1 MIVYRL
7 TKQRYSGDL
16 SGKGA
21 ALFPGRWNKKGTP
34 VLYTSESIELA
45 ILEYLV
51 NLPSMISPALDLL
64 KLEIPDNSVYPLKP
78 NLLPPNWNQ
87 YPAPDVLAD
96 YTQEWIENGRTLALK
111 VPSSIV
117 KSSCNYILN
126 CRHERYDEVRILE
139 KEEFFLDTRLAKW

>member
-7 TKQRYSGDL
+7 AKQRYSSDL
-16 SGKGA
+16 NGKGA

-51 NLPSMISPALDLL
+51 NLPSMIFPTLDLL
-64 KLEIPDNSVYPLKP
+64 KLEIPDNSVSQLQY

-111 VPSSIV
+111 DPSATV
-117 KSSCNYILN
+117 KSSSNYLLN
-126 CRHERYDEVRILE
+126 CRHERYDEVKILDR
-139 KEEFFLDTRLAKW
+139 EEFFFRY